1 MPIPRLAAALYA
13 FSVPTETPLFADT
26 VITAHSAARI
36 PSHTPPAKSN
46 RPGCL
51 LYTSQERDMF
61 LDNITL
67 EQLNNELNIDIR
79 VVDNDGYEL
88 LDAIIGV
95 Q

>member
-1 MPIPRLAAALYA
+1 MLR
-13 FSVPTETPLFADT
+13 
-26 VITAHSAARI
+26 
-36 PSHTPPAKSN
+36 
-46 RPGCL
+46 
-51 LYTSQERDMF
+51 QERDMF